1 MTGKIRIRAVT
12 AALVLLVVLSGLG
25 AVAGHAV
32 PPFSPVAPTEFH
44 SGTLPMASPDATPY
58 SASLSINPSQVQEGQ
73 SINVQTS
80 VHGGTSP
87 YSYIYTGLPPGCG
100 SQNSP
105 QVSCNPSSI
114 GNYNVQVSVT
124 DVNQNQ
130 TVSNTASVD
139 VTSSNNGN
147 GNGNGNGN
155 NSSNPFSSLLS
166 GLGGFLSIVLVF
178 GIIGF
183 VTWILLV
190 VGIWVIAV
198 VLLRRLPKK
207 PPATASGSTV
217 ACASCGASLSASS
230 KFCSECGKSTA
241 PKTA

>member
-1 MTGKIRIRAVT
+1 MQVT
-12 AALVLLVVLSGLG
+12 
-25 AVAGHAV
+25 
-32 PPFSPVAPTEFH
+32 
-44 SGTLPMASPDATPY
+44 
-58 SASLSINPSQVQEGQ
+58 
-73 SINVQTS
+73 
-80 VHGGTSP
+80 
-87 YSYIYTGLPPGCG
+87 
-100 SQNSP
+100 
-105 QVSCNPSSI
+105 
-114 GNYNVQVSVT
+114 VT
-124 DVNQNQ
+124 DINHNQ
-130 TVSNTASVD
+130 TVSNSASLD

-198 VLLRRLPKK
+198 VLLRRLPKRT
-207 PPATASGSTV
+207 PGAASGSTM
-217 ACASCGASLSASS
+217 ACAACGATLPAGS

-241 PKTA
+241 PKTP